1 MDMQKYYAQ
10 LVGFKIVGFKFD
22 QDEWVRDPF
31 PTFILE
37 RGGERV
43 ELSLSIDAE
52 GNNGGFGFIQ
62 EAA

>member
-1 MDMQKYYAQ
+1 MDMHQYYAQ
-10 LVGFKIVGFKFD
+10 LVGCRIVGFRFEE
-22 QDEWVRDPF
+22 DEYTHDPF

-37 RGGERV
+37 RGGQKV

-52 GNNGGFGFIQ
+52 GNNGGFGFIG